1 MNFTE
6 NLYKTLG
13 IDPNSKEF
21 SMVMRAIEIQRQ
33 YAINKKG
40 VMLSYPLLDSIR
52 YNTTI
57 GGTTNINFKGGVI
70 KFPTGAS
77 NTNINLD
84 NTLDKIRSLL
94 IFCSDADAR
103 IYLDGKPIIAD
114 HTLWHMF
121 EDIDI
126 EQLDILFPT
135 DKVPDA
141 FAFGFIASDKPNHPA
156 RNALFISHDVRSPTQ
171 TDTTDAYVT
180 TLLRHVACY
189 DSFVLTTKNN
199 DAVADVMTM
208 NVSQSADGVTWYDV
222 SGYSA
227 KDIAAGVTDELD
239 ISVKY
244 HFLRVQVKSKVGG
257 APCPFTQSLQIAR

>member
-1 MNFTE
+1 MDLTDT
-6 NLYKTLG
+6 LSKTLG
-13 IDPNSKEF
+13 IDPKSKEF
-21 SMVMRAIEIQRQ
+21 GIVMRSLEIQRQ

-40 VMLSYPLLDSIR
+40 VMLSYPLLESIR

-57 GGTTNINFKGGVI
+57 GGTTNINFKGGQI

-84 NTLDKIRSLL
+84 NTLEKIRSLL

-103 IYLDGKPIIAD
+103 ILLDGKPIIAD

-126 EQLDILFPT
+126 EQLDLVFPT
-135 DKVPDA
+135 DKIPDS

-156 RNALFISHDVRSPTQ
+156 RNALFISHDVRSPTV
-171 TDTTDAYVT
+171 TATVDAYVT

-189 DSFVLTTKNN
+189 DSFVLTTKNTH
-199 DAVADVMTM
+199 ATAGMTM
-208 NVSQSADGVTWYDV
+208 NVSQSSDGVTWYDV
-222 SGYSA
+222 SGYSGKA
-227 KDIAAGVTDELD
+227 IAAGVTDELD

-244 HFLRVQVKSKVGG
+244 HFLRVQVKSTV
-257 APCPFTQSLQIAR
+257 ADTPATFTQALQIAR